1 MEFVSISKLSRF
13 KDKIMGLLN
22 QKAPLQSP
30 SFTGSPTTPTPTQST
45 TGKVLV
51 NQEYVANSVSGYL
64 PLTGG
69 VIEAVGDTPA
79 GKTSLS
85 IQHEGAPPV
94 FLFSET
100 YVNADGGEGNVVYDS
115 KSGVVVGNYENGKL
129 LGAFVGNI
137 SGALPTISLCSPTG
151 SVIALSKNEIFEAD
165 SFSLISMNGENSLV
179 GLTAPTEDSHATN
192 KKYVDDADAVVK
204 EVADSAKAIAEVALP
219 KTGGTMTGSLV
230 LNAAPTADLEAAN
243 KKYVD
248 DTVLGAKPLAKELH
262 FYGGCL
268 SAANEANKVVTV
280 SDDNFK
286 LMSGVAVDVSFLNA
300 NTASRPTLNV
310 NNTGAVEI
318 KAYSTTVPLANQWRQ
333 GAVVRFVYNTSNWVM
348 VDGSVASTTYY
359 GATKLNSSTSSTSE
373 DTAATPLAVK
383 QAYDRGSTALTVASA
398 AVPKSS
404 LLRFTNVTFVANTGV
419 TDTTYDGYAIRYDVS
434 CTDVTTDYS
443 ADVRF
448 APADAVSG
456 NFAPF
461 CDTGNGIVKIYA
473 KQAVKDNGGNIT
485 IPVIICTKMVD

>member
-64 PLTGG
+64 PL
-69 VIEAVGDTPA
+69 
-79 GKTSLS
+79 
-85 IQHEGAPPV
+85 
-94 FLFSET
+94 
-100 YVNADGGEGNVVYDS
+100 
-115 KSGVVVGNYENGKL
+115 
-129 LGAFVGNI
+129 
-137 SGALPTISLCSPTG
+137 
-151 SVIALSKNEIFEAD
+151 
-165 SFSLISMNGENSLV
+165 
-179 GLTAPTEDSHATN
+179 
-192 KKYVDDADAVVK
+192 
-204 EVADSAKAIAEVALP
+204 
-219 KTGGTMTGSLV
+219 TGGTMTGSLV

-383 QAYDRGSTALTVASA
+383 NAYDRGSTALTVASA
-398 AVPKSS
+398 AVPKSN
-404 LLRFTNVTFVANTGV
+404 LLRFTNVTFAATTGV
-419 TDTTYDGYAIRYDVS
+419 TDTTSGRVITIADIPALIPQPLDVDKFIEATDNKYPEIYRVFKFYTDKGYIIYSEIGAYLMDYLVSGTIDIFCYRPTDFVILDWKTNRDGLKFEAGYYKKDKTTIPNQLTNEWIPQPRKKMLPPVSHLADCNGMHYSLQLSMYAIMAEIILGIPCYGLGLCHIGSPWITNKYGQPLRDEEGYHVD
-434 CTDVTTDYS
+434 
-443 ADVRF
+443 
-448 APADAVSG
+448 P
-456 NFAPF
+456 
-461 CDTGNGIVKIYA
+461 NGEETINWFKINYLRNEVIA
-473 KQAVKDNGGNIT
+473 LLKDREYKLRANKKT
-485 IPVIICTKMVD
+485 INQQLSLF